1 MSTKSNAW
9 NCIDKESGIFSKV
22 RVCGAVKAPVGLLSN
37 KAVLCSKM
45 EWPRPDKLDFC
56 AARYTL
62 RKQCKEL
69 MAYGDKKEAPI
80 RVTSENHNL

>member
-1 MSTKSNAW
+1 ML
-9 NCIDKESGIFSKV
+9 SKV
-22 RVCGAVKAPVGLLSN
+22 RACGAMKAPVGFLSN
-37 KAVLCSKM
+37 KAVLCSKT
-45 EWPRPDKLDFC
+45 EGLRPDKLDFC

-62 RKQCKEL
+62 RKRCKEL